1 VAAAV
6 CDTSIL
12 VSQTVMPPRPLSS
25 CVRLAAHGGRTARPE
40 KYSASAENPVRF
52 PEDLGLDFRLSS
64 KILRILCMPGATA
77 ARSPLDHAAI
87 ACTGTAA
94 SPAMQLGGSGRA
106 RARAP
111 IDRSARGGAARR
123 GDPPR
128 DSHIIVVALRGPAQP
143 PCSPLP
149 PQLLQLVRS
158 PQWRR
163 SPTFCAH
170 TFPMQPCRSLPLI
183 PLLHGCGGGGCAAAH
198 MRSHHE
204 S

>member
-1 VAAAV
+1 
-6 CDTSIL
+6 
-12 VSQTVMPPRPLSS
+12 MPPRPLSS

-111 IDRSARGGAARR
+111 IDRSARRRRAPRRPAPGQSHYCGGPARPRAAAMLTLASSIAAAGAVSAMAAKPNILCAYIPHAAMQVTPSHPSAARLR
-123 GDPPR
+123 WWWLR
-128 DSHIIVVALRGPAQP
+128 SSTHAL
-143 PCSPLP
+143 S
-149 PQLLQLVRS
+149 S
-158 PQWRR
+158 
-163 SPTFCAH
+163 
-170 TFPMQPCRSLPLI
+170 
-183 PLLHGCGGGGCAAAH
+183 
-198 MRSHHE
+198 
-204 S
+204 